1 MTPTLIQ
8 PAIGFGTVLAITIS
22 WSLNRSL
29 FWAIIHGIFGWLYI
43 LYYMLGDPNNDDR
56 DK

>member
-1 MTPTLIQ
+1 MILQST
-8 PAIGFGTVLAITIS
+8 IGFGTVLAITIS

-29 FWAIIHGIFGWLYI
+29 FWAIIHGILGWLYI
-43 LYYMLGDPNNDDR
+43 IYYMLGDPNNDDR